1 MAGMTEGKIALITGG
16 ASGIGRA
23 AAHIFAREGASVMI
37 ADVDAAGGEETVALI
52 EALGGDAAF
61 MLCDV
66 SRESD
71 VEALVAR
78 TVEHYGRLDCAF
90 NNAGIR
96 GDLMRIAKLTVEDF
110 DRLYGVNQKGAWLCM
125 KHEIRHMLDQGG
137 GAIVNNASTA
147 GLTGVE
153 SLSGY
158 AASKHAVVGMT
169 RTVALEYAT
178 RDIRVN
184 AVCPGAVKTP
194 MLDGVI
200 REHPK
205 IEQTIIDF
213 QPMRR
218 LGRPEEIGEAAV
230 WLCSDRA
237 SFVTGQA
244 LAVDGGL
251 TAA

>member
-1 MAGMTEGKIALITGG
+1 MAGMTEGKIALVTGG
-16 ASGIGRA
+16 GSGIGRA
-23 AAHIFAREGASVMI
+23 AARIFAREGAKVMVS
-37 ADVDAAGGEETVALI
+37 DVNVSGGEETVALI
-52 EALGGDAAF
+52 QEAGGDAAF
-61 MLCDV
+61 TACDV
-66 SRESD
+66 SREAA

-78 TVEHYGRLDCAF
+78 TVERYGRVDCAF

-96 GDLMRIAKLTVEDF
+96 GELMRIAKLTVEDF
-110 DRLYGVNQKGAWLCM
+110 DRLYSVNQKGVWLCM
-125 KHEIRHMLDQGG
+125 KHEIRQMMDQGG

-147 GLTGVE
+147 GLVGVE

-184 AVCPGAVKTP
+184 AVCPGAVMTP

-200 REHPK
+200 KEHPK
-205 IEQTIIDF
+205 IEQTLIDYE
-213 QPMRR
+213 PMRR
-218 LGRPEEIGEAAV
+218 LGRPEEIGEVAV

-244 LAVDGGL
+244 VAVDGGL